1 MRSFFVSA
9 QKNYHK
15 TDYSNG
21 QLKEE
26 EEEEEEA
33 WLGSNQKKVYC
44 KF

>member
-26 EEEEEEA
+26 EEEA
-33 WLGSNQKKVYC
+33 WLGSNQKKGYC